1 MLKEPLSAD
10 EAKRLIVKAIDSD
23 RVDFRQTHAREE
35 MADDALSI
43 RDVLR
48 VLRGG
53 VVEPGEFR
61 RSTWRYRVRT
71 SWASVVVTFRTEDNV
86 VVVTAW
92 RINR

>member
-1 MLKEPLSAD
+1 MLKEPLAAD

-23 RVDFRQTHAREE
+23 RVDFKQAHAREE
-35 MADDALSI
+35 MTDDDLSI

-53 VVEPGEFR
+53 VVEPGELR

-71 SWASVVVTFRTEDNV
+71 SWAYAVVTFRTEEHV

-92 RINR
+92 RMKR

>member
-1 MLKEPLSAD
+1 MLKEPLPAD

-23 RVDFRQTHAREE
+23 RVDFKQVHAREE
-35 MADDALSI
+35 MTNDDLSI

-53 VVEPGEFR
+53 VVEPGELLR
-61 RSTWRYRVRT
+61 NTWRYRVRT
-71 SWASVVVTFRTEDNV
+71 SLAYVVVTFRAEDNV

-92 RINR
+92 RIKR

>member
-1 MLKEPLSAD
+1 MLKEPLPAH

-23 RVDFRQTHAREE
+23 RIDFKQVHAREE
-35 MADDALSI
+35 MTDDDLSI
-43 RDVLR
+43 RDMR

-53 VVEPGEFR
+53 VVEPGEIHR
-61 RSTWRYRVRT
+61 GTWRYRVRT

-92 RINR
+92 RMKR

>member
-10 EAKRLIVKAIDSD
+10 EAKRLIVKAIDAD
-23 RVDFRQTHAREE
+23 RVDFKQVHAREE
-35 MADDALSI
+35 MTNDDLSM

-53 VVEPGEFR
+53 VAEPGELLR
-61 RSTWRYRVRT
+61 NTWRYRVRT
-71 SWASVVVTFRTEDNV
+71 SWAYVVVTFRTEDNV

-92 RINR
+92 RIKR